1 MEIMRRLL
9 SLRTI
14 YVLAAILPAGTVSA
28 EPIVLDGLIEPSLIV
43 NVGSSVAGILET
55 VKAERGDVVRKGKV
69 LATLQSGVEQ
79 ATLELARARAQM
91 ESTIKV
97 SQERV
102 EYAKRQVKRT
112 EELYNKQAVPFSQ
125 MDEVQTNRILAGL
138 ELQEAL
144 ENQRLA
150 QLELKRSEEIVN
162 RMSVR
167 SPINGVVAER
177 FLSKGEFVEDQP
189 ILKIAQINPLHVEV
203 IAPVEMLGAVRVG
216 MRAEVRPENPVGG
229 GYPVKV
235 TIVDRVIDAASGTF
249 GIRLELPN
257 RDYHLPAGLKCKV
270 VFFEK

>member
-1 MEIMRRLL
+1 METMRRLL
-9 SLRTI
+9 SLRMMI
-14 YVLAAILPAGTVSA
+14 VLAAILSTGAARA

-55 VKAERGDVVRKGKV
+55 VDVERGEFVQKGKV
-69 LATLQSGVEQ
+69 LATLQSGVER

-97 SQERV
+97 NQERL

-112 EELYNKQAVPFSQ
+112 EELFNKQAVPFSQ

-138 ELQEAL
+138 ELQEAI
-144 ENQRLA
+144 ENRRLA
-150 QLELKRSEEIVN
+150 QLELKRSEEVVK

-189 ILKIAQINPLHVEV
+189 ILKIAQIHPLHVEV

-216 MRAEVRPENPVGG
+216 MRAEVRPESPVGG
-229 GYPVKV
+229 GYQAKV
-235 TIVDRVIDAASGTF
+235 TIVDRVIDAASGTY

-257 RDYHLPAGLKCKV
+257 QDYHLPAGLRCKV
-270 VFFEK
+270 VFFQK

>member
-1 MEIMRRLL
+1 MRRLN
-9 SLRTI
+9 SIRTI
-14 YVLAAILPAGTVSA
+14 CVLVVILSAGVA
-28 EPIVLDGLIEPSLIV
+28 HGEPIVLDGLVEPSLIV
-43 NVGSSVAGILET
+43 NVGCSVAGILET
-55 VKAERGDVVRKGKV
+55 VRVERGDFVRKGRV
-69 LATLQSGVEQ
+69 LATLQSGVEK
-79 ATLELARARAQM
+79 ATLDLARARAEM

-97 SQERV
+97 NQERL

-112 EELYNKQAVPFSQ
+112 EELHAKQAVPFSQ
-125 MDEVQTNRILAGL
+125 MDEVQTNRILADL
-138 ELQEAL
+138 ELQEAI

-150 QLELKRSEEIVN
+150 QLELKRSQEIVK
-162 RMSVR
+162 RMTVR

-229 GYPVKV
+229 GYPAKV

-249 GIRLELPN
+249 GIRLALPN